1 MWWRQ
6 DEQASYVREGGSTA
20 SVCTFYQTVKK
31 NLLTKPHILIFST
44 EELWLE
50 PWIEGGKNVT
60 FFAKES
66 YSLSF
71 QEITVL
77 HTH

>member
-1 MWWRQ
+1 MEVPPRRVLFIRQ
-6 DEQASYVREGGSTA
+6 L
-20 SVCTFYQTVKK
+20 KK
-31 NLLTKPHILIFST
+31 NLLAKPHILIFST
-44 EELWLE
+44 KELWLE

-66 YSLSF
+66 HSLSF
-71 QEITVL
+71 QEEITVL